1 MESFCPGARDGV
13 VFYRDFIRF
22 LLDEDGVFSGSTH
35 RRMGSMPVPREPAPE
50 DTQARR
56 LAAAIS
62 ERQKLNVHRCAS
74 APTGASRSQRF
85 ANTPYKS
92 TFRLTQC
99 DEGGPAHISEGQR
112 FRTTHK
118 TTFNHIRRAGHP
130 HRSPDRP

>member
-1 MESFCPGARDGV
+1 MRLRPAVCLFAASAALLLSTPVVAFELPG
-13 VFYRDFIRF
+13 
-22 LLDEDGVFSGSTH
+22 
-35 RRMGSMPVPREPAPE
+35 RRLQGLA
-50 DTQARR
+50 DTQVKR

-62 ERQKLNVHRCAS
+62 ERQKLNVHRCSS
-74 APTGASRSQRF
+74 APTGASRGQRF

-118 TTFNHIRRAGHP
+118 TTFNHTRRAGHP
-130 HRSPDRP
+130 HRSSDRP